1 MKTSIGLC
9 GATGKTPELQIG
21 QVKTVEHTQKASV
34 EISGTRENP
43 ILNFNI
49 PKGKDGAK
57 LIVREYFNGDIQILN
72 NLNELPE
79 DTNSDSYGKTVMSV
93 NGIKQ
98 LLEKINDV
106 LTKANA
112 NTNALGSLTSTVQ
125 NNKSDIETKLNNFKS
140 DTDTKVQS
148 INQTIS
154 ELEQTIET
162 KLNEELTKQVK
173 ALQDE
178 NKKLNDMIFE
188 NSLKESFEGSEPSIS
203 DTSNGVALIE
213 TIKGQTI
220 VTDAPTEENPNYKLI
235 ESVGDKEKNKISLLS
250 QNKNLFNPNNKF
262 ISNGGGAKFEMQG
275 TKLIGSYE
283 FKATWVTLNIKVDG
297 LKNGHQYALSCDIIK
312 YHFGTDRIGLYEY
325 NTNKRVGLLQEKT
338 ITIGNEIDTNDIY
351 FRIHLSDSNQDNID
365 GVILDKIQIE
375 ENTQVTDYQQH
386 KEDKKE
392 ISFNLD
398 GGLKSLPNG
407 VCDTIEQK
415 EDGFYLV
422 QRIGKLILNGS
433 ENWGIDGGFTNQSQ
447 KVMRFSYG
455 VIDASETLGGSG
467 NKIIC
472 DTLPISDNE
481 NGDILPKIWCSWRNY
496 LYIDI
501 DPTRLNISFADDN
514 NDTKKSKFKS
524 WLQASPVKVYYLLDT
539 PIETKLDINNLNL
552 KTFKD
557 LTYVTSENNIK
568 PVLKGQATKD
578 ITTVIKNLQ
587 SKGAN

>member
-21 QVKTVEHTQKASV
+21 QVKTVDYTQKASV
-34 EISGTRENP
+34 EITGTRENP

-79 DTNSDSYGKTVMSV
+79 DTNSDTYGKTVMSV

-112 NTNALGSLTSTVQ
+112 NTNAIGSLTSTVQ
-125 NNKSDIETKLNNFKS
+125 GNKADIETKLNNFKS

-148 INQTIS
+148 INQSIS

-188 NSLKESFEGSEPSIS
+188 NSLKENFEGSDNSIS

-220 VTDAPTEENPNYKLI
+220 VTDAPTETNPNYKNI
-235 ESVGDKEKNKISLLS
+235 ESIGEKENNKISILS
-250 QNKNLFNPNNKF
+250 NNKNLFNIDKYVKGAENKQYYSINDKGNIVINALDSRSSTGYLDGCFMLKPNTNYTLSCSLPSSKLRVLVMNTINNWSNITPSNGQFNTGINGVVLIKF
-262 ISNGGGAKFEMQG
+262 IEDNGNYPLEV
-275 TKLIGSYE
+275 S
-283 FKATWVTLNIKVDG
+283 
-297 LKNGHQYALSCDIIK
+297 
-312 YHFGTDRIGLYEY
+312 
-325 NTNKRVGLLQEKT
+325 
-338 ITIGNEIDTNDIY
+338 
-351 FRIHLSDSNQDNID
+351 
-365 GVILDKIQIE
+365 KIQLE
-375 ENTQVTDYQQH
+375 EGTQATEYIAS

-392 ISFNLD
+392 ILLPIE
-398 GGLKSLPNG
+398 GGLKSLPNK

-422 QRIGKLILNGS
+422 QRIGKVVLNGS
-433 ENWGIDGGFTNQSQ
+433 ENEDWRQIGTAPNYTLVYHHFNAKLIEVAPYCYPFLNNQLPYTNKKLDNLEEEGCYTAQDGNVCVSISSNKLETPDSDGF
-447 KVMRFSYG
+447 
-455 VIDASETLGGSG
+455 
-467 NKIIC
+467 
-472 DTLPISDNE
+472 
-481 NGDILPKIWCSWRNY
+481 
-496 LYIDI
+496 
-501 DPTRLNISFADDN
+501 
-514 NDTKKSKFKS
+514 KK
-524 WLQASPVKVYYLLDT
+524 WLQQNNMLGYYVLEK
-539 PIETKLDINNLNL
+539 PIETKLDIDNLNL

>member
-21 QVKTVEHTQKASV
+21 QVKTVDYTQKASV
-34 EISGTRENP
+34 EITGTRENP

-72 NLNELPE
+72 NLNELPQN
-79 DTNSDSYGKTVMSV
+79 TNSDSYGKTVMSV

-112 NTNALGSLTSTVQ
+112 NTNSIGSLTSTVQ
-125 NNKSDIETKLNNFKS
+125 GNKSDIETKLNNFKS

-162 KLNEELTKQVK
+162 KLNEEITKQVK

-188 NSLKESFEGSEPSIS
+188 NSLKERFEGSESSIS
-203 DTSNGVALIE
+203 DTSNGVVKIQ

-220 VTDAPTEENPNYKLI
+220 VTDAPTETNPNYKNI
-235 ESVGDKEKNKISLLS
+235 ESVGDKEDNKISILTHGKNIYNGVFFGNKYVDIDNGGVLNTGENCGTS
-250 QNKNLFNPNNKF
+250 DFIEVSPQTNYVINNLEAECIGFYDKNKAFISGVRSNNLTTPQNTKF
-262 ISNGGGAKFEMQG
+262 IRCTIKPKELKFQLEEG
-275 TKLIGSYE
+275 TQATSYE
-283 FKATWVTLNIKVDG
+283 PYK
-297 LKNGHQYALSCDIIK
+297 Q
-312 YHFGTDRIGLYEY
+312 
-325 NTNKRVGLLQEKT
+325 
-338 ITIGNEIDTNDIY
+338 
-351 FRIHLSDSNQDNID
+351 
-365 GVILDKIQIE
+365 
-375 ENTQVTDYQQH
+375 
-386 KEDKKE
+386 DKKE
-392 ISFNLD
+392 ISISLD
-398 GGLKSLPNG
+398 GGLKSLSSG
-407 VCDTIEQK
+407 VADTIEQK

-422 QRIGKLILNGS
+422 QRIGKTILNGS
-433 ENWGIDGGFTNQSQ
+433 EAWWWNSIWDEENPKCVHACVTFP
-447 KVMRFSYG
+447 
-455 VIDASETLGGSG
+455 LW
-467 NKIIC
+467 KIGQRNA
-472 DTLPISDNE
+472 ISDKFVFSTEDGRDLNKQE
-481 NGDILPKIWCSWRNY
+481 IHCHTNSNNV
-496 LYIDI
+496 YINLD
-501 DPTRLNISFADDN
+501 
-514 NDTKKSKFKS
+514 KSLLSTQDLDGFKQ
-524 WLQASPVKVYYLLDT
+524 WLQANPTTVYYELAT

-557 LTYVTSENNIK
+557 LTYITSENNIR
-568 PVLKGQATKD
+568 PVLNGQATKD

>member
-21 QVKTVEHTQKASV
+21 QVKTVDYTQKASV
-34 EISGTRENP
+34 EITGTRENP

-72 NLNELPE
+72 NLNELPQN
-79 DTNSDSYGKTVMSV
+79 TNSDSYGKTVMSV

-112 NTNALGSLTSTVQ
+112 NTNAIGSLTSTVQ
-125 NNKSDIETKLNNFKS
+125 GNKSDIETKLNSFKS
-140 DTDTKVQS
+140 DTDTTVQS

-188 NSLKESFEGSEPSIS
+188 NSLKENFEGSTSSIS
-203 DTSNGVALIE
+203 DTSNGVVRFE
-213 TIKGQTI
+213 TIKGQTFHNLI
-220 VTDAPTEENPNYKLI
+220 NGSPYYTSANTSLFHWELSKNNTEITIKRTQTGDIGWQYIGLSVNTNLLKNDTTYTVIFLASGNCECDNAYVNIMEGSSMNSVGGVNAPRVTGLNKYKFTTDHTTKIQNQILYIGMNNTELPNVDDYMTLSNFILI
-235 ESVGDKEKNKISLLS
+235 EGDWNNKEVPSSITGIESTGEKEGNKISVLS
-250 QNKNLFNPNNKF
+250 KNK
-262 ISNGGGAKFEMQG
+262 
-275 TKLIGSYE
+275 
-283 FKATWVTLNIKVDG
+283 
-297 LKNGHQYALSCDIIK
+297 
-312 YHFGTDRIGLYEY
+312 
-325 NTNKRVGLLQEKT
+325 
-338 ITIGNEIDTNDIY
+338 
-351 FRIHLSDSNQDNID
+351 DSSKQ
-365 GVILDKIQIE
+365 
-375 ENTQVTDYQQH
+375 
-386 KEDKKE
+386 DKKE
-392 ISFNLD
+392 ILVSLD

-407 VCDTIEQK
+407 VSDTIEQK

-422 QRIGKLILNGS
+422 QRIGKVVLNGVEPWVDS
-433 ENWGIDGGFTNQSQ
+433 SVKSDNIIRFYFTINDKKLNGYVLSD
-447 KVMRFSYG
+447 KFKTAMSRDEY
-455 VIDASETLGGSG
+455 D
-467 NKIIC
+467 
-472 DTLPISDNE
+472 SDNE
-481 NGDILPKIWCSWRNY
+481 CCYSDGTFAIGIL
-496 LYIDI
+496 
-501 DPTRLNISFADDN
+501 
-514 NDTKKSKFKS
+514 KSKLSEVNSNGFKQ
-524 WLQASPVKVYYLLDT
+524 WLQANPVTIYYELNAI
-539 PIETKLDINNLNL
+539 IETKLDINNLNL

-557 LTYVTSENNIK
+557 LTYITSENSIK

>member
-9 GATGKTPELQIG
+9 GATGKTPEITIG
-21 QVKTVEHTQKASV
+21 QVKTVDYTQKASV
-34 EISGTRENP
+34 EITGTRENP

-112 NTNALGSLTSTVQ
+112 NTNAIGSLTSTVQ
-125 NNKSDIETKLNNFKS
+125 NNKTDIETKLNNFKS

-188 NSLKESFEGSEPSIS
+188 NSLKERFEGSDPSIS
-203 DTSNGVALIE
+203 DTSNGVAVIE

-235 ESVGDKEKNKISLLS
+235 ESVGDKESNKISILS
-250 QNKNLFNPNNKF
+250 HNKNLFNPNNKF

-297 LKNGHQYALSCDIIK
+297 LKNGHQYALSCDLIK

-325 NTNKRVGLLQEKT
+325 NTNKRVGLLSEKI
-338 ITIGNEIDTNDIY
+338 ITIGNEYDVNDIY
-351 FRIHLSDSNQDNID
+351 FRVHLSDGNKDNISD
-365 GVILDKIQIE
+365 VILDKIQIE
-375 ENTQVTDYQQH
+375 ENTQVTEYQTY

-392 ISFNLD
+392 ILIGLD

-422 QRIGKLILNGS
+422 QRVERITFNGT
-433 ENWGIDGGFTNQSQ
+433 ENWEEITGRPNTSTFYAQTSLSSPSSSNYCNNFQNIDPNQLWNSDVEGITTNKQTNIHLRISRTKLNTQNIDGLKQ
-447 KVMRFSYG
+447 
-455 VIDASETLGGSG
+455 
-467 NKIIC
+467 
-472 DTLPISDNE
+472 
-481 NGDILPKIWCSWRNY
+481 
-496 LYIDI
+496 
-501 DPTRLNISFADDN
+501 
-514 NDTKKSKFKS
+514 
-524 WLQASPVKVYYLLDT
+524 WLQDNPTTVYYELANA
-539 PIETKLDINNLNL
+539 IETKLDIDTLKL

-557 LTYVTSENNIK
+557 LTYITSENSIK

>member
-21 QVKTVEHTQKASV
+21 QVKTVDYTQKASV
-34 EISGTRENP
+34 EITGTRENP

-79 DTNSDSYGKTVMSV
+79 DTNSDKYGKTVMSV

-112 NTNALGSLTSTVQ
+112 NTNAIGSLTSTVQ
-125 NNKSDIETKLNNFKS
+125 GNKSDIETKLNNFKS

-162 KLNEELTKQVK
+162 KLNKELTKQVK

-188 NSLKESFEGSEPSIS
+188 NSLKESFEGSTSSIS
-203 DTSNGVALIE
+203 DTSNGVAVIE

-220 VTDAPTEENPNYKLI
+220 VTDAPTEENPNLKTI
-235 ESVGDKEKNKISLLS
+235 ESVGDKEGGKISILTH
-250 QNKNLFNPNNKF
+250 NKNLFNLSLIGGDINP
-262 ISNGGGAKFEMQG
+262 SNGEVINNGMHAISDNFTEVSPNK
-275 TKLIGSYE
+275 TLTLSYTPIVHPQW
-283 FKATWVTLNIKVDG
+283 F
-297 LKNGHQYALSCDIIK
+297 
-312 YHFGTDRIGLYEY
+312 
-325 NTNKRVGLLQEKT
+325 T
-338 ITIGNEIDTNDIY
+338 IFYYDK
-351 FRIHLSDSNQDNID
+351 
-365 GVILDKIQIE
+365 DKIYISKNDETLTFVPPTNCRYIRFKIENSENVNINDCQIE
-375 ENTQVTDYQQH
+375 YSPTKTSYTQH

-392 ISFNLD
+392 ILIGLD

-407 VCDTIEQK
+407 TCDTIEQR

-422 QRIGKLILNGS
+422 QRIGKYDVKEDDETQIDYMPPNQQDTIAFLINVNANNIKLVGGNICNTFDCFTSGDIYWNRDREGVLNS
-433 ENWGIDGGFTNQSQ
+433 ANAQFKFRILKSKLSSQDIDGI
-447 KVMRFSYG
+447 K
-455 VIDASETLGGSG
+455 A
-467 NKIIC
+467 
-472 DTLPISDNE
+472 
-481 NGDILPKIWCSWRNY
+481 
-496 LYIDI
+496 
-501 DPTRLNISFADDN
+501 
-514 NDTKKSKFKS
+514 
-524 WLQASPVKVYYLLDT
+524 WLQANPVTIYYELET
-539 PIETKLDINNLNL
+539 PVETKLDIDNLNL

-568 PVLKGQATKD
+568 PVLSGQATKD

>member
-34 EISGTRENP
+34 EITGTRENP

-72 NLNELPE
+72 NLNELPQN
-79 DTNSDSYGKTVMSV
+79 TNSDSYGKTVMSV

-98 LLEKINDV
+98 LLEKISDV

-112 NTNALGSLTSTVQ
+112 NTNAIGSLTSTVQ
-125 NNKSDIETKLNNFKS
+125 GNKSDIELKLNNFKS
-140 DTDTKVQS
+140 DTDTKFQS

-178 NKKLNDMIFE
+178 NKKLNYMIFE
-188 NSLKESFEGSEPSIS
+188 NSLKENFEGSTSSIS

-220 VTDAPTEENPNYKLI
+220 VTDAPTETNPNVKTI
-235 ESVGDKEKNKISLLS
+235 ESVGDKENNKISILS
-250 QNKNLFNPNNKF
+250 NNKNLFNMQMFGDVVKPFITNINSVHWINNEVKAWQSL
-262 ISNGGGAKFEMQG
+262 ITWNNY
-275 TKLIGSYE
+275 TKLKPNTLYGLKCDLVINANKGRGGFYIRGVNNEVINCSE
-283 FKATWVTLNIKVDG
+283 SGATCWFVTPSDG
-297 LKNGHQYALSCDIIK
+297 LVSLGLRGTWADDIAIDIE
-312 YHFGTDRIGLYEY
+312 FNNITLVEF
-325 NTNKRVGLLQEKT
+325 NTIPETKEEKQSLANT
-338 ITIGNEIDTNDIY
+338 IVLE
-351 FRIHLSDSNQDNID
+351 
-365 GVILDKIQIE
+365 KP
-375 ENTQVTDYQQH
+375 

-392 ISFNLD
+392 ILIPLD

-407 VCDTIEQK
+407 VADTIEQR
-415 EDGFYLV
+415 EDGIYLV
-422 QRIGKLILNGS
+422 QRIGKYIFTGNENLVNSFSSPNNFLQFYDVPNIKKSNS
-433 ENWGIDGGFTNQSQ
+433 E
-447 KVMRFSYG
+447 
-455 VIDASETLGGSG
+455 L
-467 NKIIC
+467 IC
-472 DTLPISDNE
+472 DTLIVRKDVDGDKISRLTTNDGLMTCGNE
-481 NGDILPKIWCSWRNY
+481 REVRIRIKGLEGDVDGVKNWFRQNKTTIY
-496 LYIDI
+496 YE
-501 DPTRLNISFADDN
+501 LNS
-514 NDTKKSKFKS
+514 
-524 WLQASPVKVYYLLDT
+524 

-557 LTYVTSENNIK
+557 LTYVTSENYIK

>member
-21 QVKTVEHTQKASV
+21 QVKTVDYTQKASV
-34 EISGTRENP
+34 EITGTRENP

-112 NTNALGSLTSTVQ
+112 NTNAIGSLTSTVQ
-125 NNKSDIETKLNNFKS
+125 GNKSDIETKLNNFKS
-140 DTDTKVQS
+140 DTDTRVQS

-188 NSLKESFEGSEPSIS
+188 NSLKENFEGSDPSIS
-203 DTSNGVALIE
+203 DTSNGVAVIE
-213 TIKGQTI
+213 TIKGQTT
-220 VTDAPTEENPNYKLI
+220 VTDAPTETNPNYKNI
-235 ESVGDKEKNKISLLS
+235 ESTGEKEGNKISILS
-250 QNKNLFNPNNKF
+250 HNKNLFNINNEK
-262 ISNGGGAKFEMQG
+262 ISYGNMK
-275 TKLIGSYE
+275 TTI
-283 FKATWVTLNIKVDG
+283 TDNTLKIEPISSTSWSSVNIKVDG
-297 LKNGHQYALSCDIIK
+297 LKKGVSYEINCQKEK
-312 YHFGTDRIGLYEY
+312 YHLEDDKIAIFQDQGNICVGTLRDKPFTVQQ
-325 NTNKRVGLLQEKT
+325 N
-338 ITIGNEIDTNDIY
+338 IDTNNLY
-351 FRIHLSDSNQDNID
+351 LRIHCSDERESRET
-365 GVILDKIQIE
+365 VILKDIMIREASTTEKFVTQKI
-375 ENTQVTDYQQH
+375 
-386 KEDKKE
+386 DKKE
-392 ISFNLD
+392 ILVSLN

-407 VCDTIEQK
+407 VCDTIEQR

-422 QRIGKLILNGS
+422 QRVEKLLLTGSFYWINSSWEMTETFRFDLALHNCKPFDIALKNQLICNQFNVVSRNDLDGNISRDIESICAHS
-433 ENWGIDGGFTNQSQ
+433 ENNI
-447 KVMRFSYG
+447 G
-455 VIDASETLGGSG
+455 VSILK
-467 NKIIC
+467 NK
-472 DTLPISDNE
+472 
-481 NGDILPKIWCSWRNY
+481 
-496 LYIDI
+496 
-501 DPTRLNISFADDN
+501 LNATDKNTALVNFKQWIDN
-514 NDTKKSKFKS
+514 NPTII
-524 WLQASPVKVYYLLDT
+524 YYELKT

-557 LTYVTSENNIK
+557 LTYITSENNIR

>member
-21 QVKTVEHTQKASV
+21 QVKTVDYTQKASV
-34 EISGTRENP
+34 EITGTRENP

-72 NLNELPE
+72 NLNELPQ

-112 NTNALGSLTSTVQ
+112 NTNAIGSLTSTVQ
-125 NNKSDIETKLNNFKS
+125 GNKSDIETKLNNFKS

-188 NSLKESFEGSEPSIS
+188 NSLKENFEGSDPSIS
-203 DTSNGVALIE
+203 DTSNGVAVIE

-235 ESVGDKEKNKISLLS
+235 ESVGDKENNKISILTHG
-250 QNKNLFNPNNKF
+250 KNLLPPLKNY
-262 ISNGGGAKFEMQG
+262 S
-275 TKLIGSYE
+275 TTIGYPL
-283 FKATWVTLNIKVDG
+283 KGI
-297 LKNGHQYALSCDIIK
+297 LKNGVKYKAINLAGQLIKVSESKDSDTFLAQSTNGIIEFTYDGSGNLFVWKQYPDNIE
-312 YHFGTDRIGLYEY
+312 LYY
-325 NTNKRVGLLQEKT
+325 NENVDNIMIMEQG
-338 ITIGNEIDTNDIY
+338 
-351 FRIHLSDSNQDNID
+351 LSDEFVPYKQ
-365 GVILDKIQIE
+365 
-375 ENTQVTDYQQH
+375 
-386 KEDKKE
+386 DKKE
-392 ISFNLD
+392 ILVSLD

-415 EDGFYLV
+415 EDGVYLV
-422 QRIGKLILNGS
+422 QRIGKVVLNGS
-433 ENWGIDGGFTNQSQ
+433 ENWDNFRIEESGLSRARFGIDDLKAYSDMITSRLTRVLFTNNPWTLNYECISIEDENLDY
-447 KVMRFSYG
+447 KYG
-455 VIDASETLGGSG
+455 HKLMIYLKNVATL
-467 NKIIC
+467 
-472 DTLPISDNE
+472 
-481 NGDILPKIWCSWRNY
+481 
-496 LYIDI
+496 
-501 DPTRLNISFADDN
+501 DD
-514 NDTKKSKFKS
+514 FKAN
-524 WLQASPVKVYYLLDT
+524 LQANPVTVYYELENT
-539 PIETKLDINNLNL
+539 IETKLDINNLNL

-557 LTYVTSENNIK
+557 LTYITSENSIK

-578 ITTVIKNLQ
+578 INKVLQNLQ
-587 SKGAN
+587 QVQQVQQVQQTEVNE

>member
-21 QVKTVEHTQKASV
+21 QVKTVDYTQKASV
-34 EISGTRENP
+34 EITGTRENP

-72 NLNELPE
+72 NLNELPQ

-112 NTNALGSLTSTVQ
+112 NTNAIGSLTSTVQ
-125 NNKSDIETKLNNFKS
+125 GNKSDIETKLNNFKS
-140 DTDTKVQS
+140 DTDTKVQR
-148 INQTIS
+148 INQSIS
-154 ELEQTIET
+154 DLEQTIET

-178 NKKLNDMIFE
+178 NKKLNDMLFE
-188 NSLKESFEGSEPSIS
+188 NSLKESFEGSTSSIS
-203 DTSNGVALIE
+203 DTSNGVAVIE

-220 VTDAPTEENPNYKLI
+220 VTDAPSEENPNYKNI
-235 ESVGDKEKNKISLLS
+235 ESVGDKENNKISILS
-250 QNKNLFNPNNKF
+250 HNKNLINKQSINYNVQNARFAEHSCNIITNGNNFRYTYKYEILSIDKEQDSFASNLAGSLLNSPNKLNADIDASIIDQKLYT
-262 ISNGGGAKFEMQG
+262 GAKG
-275 TKLIGSYE
+275 TVSIYVNNAQNKYSIMSLRAIRTGEPVNMKYRIYDIGFY
-283 FKATWVTLNIKVDG
+283 FDDKVD
-297 LKNGHQYALSCDIIK
+297 NGYIP
-312 YHFGTDRIGLYEY
+312 Y
-325 NTNKRVGLLQEKT
+325 
-338 ITIGNEIDTNDIY
+338 
-351 FRIHLSDSNQDNID
+351 
-365 GVILDKIQIE
+365 
-375 ENTQVTDYQQH
+375 

-392 ISFNLD
+392 ISLPIE

-407 VCDTIEQK
+407 VADTIEQR

-422 QRIGKLILNGS
+422 QRIGKVILDGDVSEQWYADNRVLENTLIFDKPFTSKLNYRGDSMIANKFNLTQGSTVNDVENIEIFSNTLYVRVNKSRLSTLDLNGFLKWLNDEPLILYYPLA
-433 ENWGIDGGFTNQSQ
+433 TP
-447 KVMRFSYG
+447 V
-455 VIDASETLGGSG
+455 ET
-467 NKIIC
+467 K
-472 DTLPISDNE
+472 
-481 NGDILPKIWCSWRNY
+481 
-496 LYIDI
+496 IDI
-501 DPTRLNISFADDN
+501 DT
-514 NDTKKSKFKS
+514 
-524 WLQASPVKVYYLLDT
+524 
-539 PIETKLDINNLNL
+539 LNL

-557 LTYVTSENNIK
+557 LTYVTTENSIK